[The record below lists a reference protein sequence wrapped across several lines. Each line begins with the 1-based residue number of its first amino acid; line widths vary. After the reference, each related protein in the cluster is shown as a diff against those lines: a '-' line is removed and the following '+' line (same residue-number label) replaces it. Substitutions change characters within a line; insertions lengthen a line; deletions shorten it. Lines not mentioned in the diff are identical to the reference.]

1 MTTYETVELDFDA
14 VQIEGDTKATVERV
28 ANDWHSDDD
37 WRRFEKACREAAT
50 ISSLSGPA
58 EVDPDVVRGFLRNWD
73 GELTI
78 NPRRLSA
85 FYHRAAGKSG
95 FLDFSHWGIN
105 GDHKGRNAGRP
116 ARIYQLRPT
125 SRPAQTTAVLVQP
138 DSHARGT

>member
-1 MTTYETVELDFDA
+1 MTTYETVEIDFDA
-14 VQIEGDTKATVERV
+14 VSAPIEGDTKATVELV
-28 ANDWHSDDD
+28 ANDWRSDED
-37 WRRFEKACREAAT
+37 WCRFEKACQVAARGNGCV
-50 ISSLSGPA
+50 L
-58 EVDPDVVRGFLRNWD
+58 PDTVRILLTGID

-116 ARIYQLRPT
+116 ARIYKLRSNT
-125 SRPAQTTAVLVQP
+125 
-138 DSHARGT
+138 